1 MEEKRIRR
9 GEVWFV
15 RRDNA
20 VGHEI
25 STPRPAVVLSSRDT
39 VMDYPLVVVA
49 FMTTTPKEDLG
60 VAVKLTTPHRD
71 SWVLCHQLFSI
82 DESRLLSIMCKLSD
96 KEMAAI
102 DEALGEVLN
111 VPIANKSERQ
121 KIYELEKEIE
131 SQKIRIATLE
141 KLYERSLDQYV
152 DLRLKVDADARLT
165 PKKVEVVEPTKEK
178 VIEKPK
184 SVKPVKKK
192 KPEPV
197 VVTGEQ
203 VKVNVNTCTWKELV
217 EKTGICE
224 STAKE
229 IVRYRKKYEQFLSL
243 EDLLI
248 VPRFGKT
255 CMKRYGS
262 MLEV

>member
-1 MEEKRIRR
+1 MEERKIRR
-9 GEVWFV
+9 GEVWFI
-15 RRDNA
+15 RRDNSI
-20 VGHEI
+20 GHEI

-96 KEMAAI
+96 MEMAAI

-111 VPIANKSERQ
+111 LPIASDSERQ
-121 KIYELEKEIE
+121 KKYELEKEVE
-131 SQKIRIATLE
+131 SQRLKIATLE

-165 PKKVEVVEPTKEK
+165 PKKVEVVE
-178 VIEKPK
+178 
-184 SVKPVKKK
+184 SVKKK
-192 KPEPV
+192 VVEKREPV
-197 VVTGEQ
+197 VVIEEP
-203 VKVNVNTCTWKELV
+203 VKVNVNTCKWQALV
-217 EKTGICE
+217 RVGISKTVAFSVTG
-224 STAKE
+224 T
-229 IVRYRKKYEQFLSL
+229 RKKLGHFDTL
-243 EDLLI
+243 EDLLLCD
-248 VPRFGKT
+248 RFKQSHLDRFRD
-255 CMKRYGS
+255 K
-262 MLEV
+262 LEV